1 VTAGAVRAREER
13 IDILRFE
20 PGDMDELMEIENRSF
35 SLPWSRSSYEDLWP
49 LESIEIW
56 IAKIGSEMLGYYLV
70 QNVGDEAELHTF
82 AVKPG
87 HRRRGI
93 GRMLLEHMMGKA
105 REKGTR
111 NIYLQVRPSNAPAR
125 ALYDELG
132 FKPVGIRRRYYR
144 DNDEDAMVMR
154 LEL

>member
-1 VTAGAVRAREER
+1 MTAGAVRVREER

-35 SLPWSRSSYEDLWP
+35 SLPWSRSSYEELWP
-49 LESIEIW
+49 LDSIEIW
-56 IAKIGSEMLGYYLV
+56 IAKAGSEMLGYYLI
-70 QNVGDEAELHTF
+70 QSVGDEAELHTF
-82 AVKPG
+82 AVKPE

-93 GRMLLEHMMGKA
+93 GRMLLDHMMGKA
-105 REKGTR
+105 REKGAR

-125 ALYDELG
+125 ALYDKLG
-132 FKPVGIRRRYYR
+132 FKPVGLRKRYYR
-144 DNDEDAMVMR
+144 DNDEDALVMR